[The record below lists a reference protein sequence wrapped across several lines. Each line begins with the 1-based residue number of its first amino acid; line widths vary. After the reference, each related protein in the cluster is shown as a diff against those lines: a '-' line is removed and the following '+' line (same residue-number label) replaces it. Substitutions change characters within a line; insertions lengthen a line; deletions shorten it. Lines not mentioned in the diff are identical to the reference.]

1 AQGQRARSGA
11 GMSRAR
17 AGALAAALLAGACV
31 AGAFT
36 TARAAAGPTR
46 VGGQFRYWSN
56 TNHNDNRDWIAYWVP
71 GPFHVLLEVW
81 DFQRGKDQFRPEL
94 GVHLRDFRRSSYSVE
109 WRHANEAERITSSSE
124 QVLSK
129 HLVGRLSVAPIVS
142 AESTAV
148 TWSAGADWYWKSYDW
163 ATIGVVRDPR
173 GSDLWT
179 VPMRVRLAT
188 ERNDWVQLS

>member
-1 AQGQRARSGA
+1 GQRAARLSDLRCAQHRAAHAEPRRVAVPALRHRRHAAQGQRARSGA

-17 AGALAAALLAGACV
+17 AGALAAALLAGARA
-31 AGAFT
+31 AGAVT

-56 TNHNDNRDWIAYWVP
+56 TDHNDNRDWIGYWVP

-81 DFQRGKDQFRPEL
+81 DFQRGKDQFRPEV

-109 WRHANEAERITSSSE
+109 WRHENEAERLTFSSE
-124 QVLSK
+124 QVLSH
-129 HLVGRLSVAPIVS
+129 HLVGRLSVAPIIS

-148 TWSAGADWYWKSYDW
+148 VWSA
-163 ATIGVVRDPR
+163 
-173 GSDLWT
+173 
-179 VPMRVRLAT
+179 
-188 ERNDWVQLS
+188 